1 MSDPRQSRILQEVG
15 KRFVFRLSVLTRT
28 AQIHSAENQAM
39 DFSLRTAA
47 EAASALVQ
55 SLGRTDVIGDGNVV
69 HINGARLRLD
79 RAMVTPVSEA
89 FVWLRSRGIG
99 GFSLSGPA
107 QIDDL
112 RRLLT
117 VLATVQAMDDK
128 SPPAAGTADRLNAA
142 LGVSSPV
149 HVLPIMELQAGTVGG
164 GGWGEGLSVQ
174 VAASRAV
181 YLYIRAVRAA
191 EVLAS
196 QGAQEGVPRGVV
208 RIVQQLV
215 ELVNDDPRSHLA
227 LVHLKEDVA
236 YQLRHQ
242 VHTTILSLALGARL
256 GLSRGALLDLGLAA
270 LTCNLGMHSL
280 PPEIVNKAGPLTPDE
295 RDLISRHPLESA
307 RVLLAAR
314 RPDVA
319 LRRRL
324 RVAFE
329 SNMGFDGTGYPERL
343 GNWPQHIFSR
353 VVAVTETYDALTTST
368 AWRSA
373 LLPDEALARLV
384 EDAGKRLD
392 PVLVA
397 SFINMLGR
405 YPLGTLVLLDTG
417 EVGVVYL
424 SSNEPGAEARPIVR
438 LLLDEHGGPVMGSV
452 LLNLQDRI
460 GESFKHTV
468 VRTLDP
474 KDLGIDVQR
483 ALFS

>member
-1 MSDPRQSRILQEVG
+1 MSDLRQSRALQEVG

-39 DFSLRTAA
+39 EFSLRTAA
-47 EAASALVQ
+47 GAATELVTM
-55 SLGRTDVIGDGNVV
+55 LGRVDVVGDGGVV
-69 HINGARLRLD
+69 HINGVRLRLD
-79 RAMVTPVSEA
+79 RAMITPVTDA
-89 FVWLRSRGIG
+89 FTWLRGRGVG
-99 GFSLSGPA
+99 GFSLQAPA
-107 QIDDL
+107 EIEDL

-117 VLATVQAMDDK
+117 ALA
-128 SPPAAGTADRLNAA
+128 AAQVIEGAHREDTANRLNSA
-142 LGVSSPV
+142 LGLSSPI
-149 HVLPIMELQAGTVGG
+149 HVLPPMELQAGTVGG

-191 EVLAS
+191 EALAA
-196 QGAQEGVPRGVV
+196 QGAQEGIPRGVV

-215 ELVNDDPRSHLA
+215 ELVLEDPRSHMA
-227 LVHLKEDVA
+227 LIHLKEDVA

-256 GLSRGALLDLGLAA
+256 GLSRGALLDLGLSA
-270 LTCNLGMHSL
+270 LTCNLGMHRL
-280 PPEIVNKAGPLTPDE
+280 PPEVVNKAGPLTPEE
-295 RDLISRHPLESA
+295 RDLVSRHPLESA

-314 RPDVA
+314 RPDVS

-343 GNWPQHIFSR
+343 GNWPQHVYSR
-353 VVAVTETYDALTTST
+353 IVAVTETYDALTTST

-384 EDAGKRLD
+384 EDAGLRLD

-397 SFINMLGR
+397 SFINMVGR
-405 YPLGTLVLLDTG
+405 YPLGTMVFLSSG
-417 EVGVVYL
+417 EAGVVYL
-424 SSNEPGAEARPIVR
+424 SSNEPGAEARPVVR
-438 LLLDEHGGPVMGSV
+438 LLLDADGAPILRSV
-452 LLNLQDRI
+452 LVDLQEKAGDEYTRHI
-460 GESFKHTV
+460 
-468 VRTLDP
+468 VRTANP